1 MQNPRD
7 FRPVLRDA
15 IGGLHRAGFDGHAY
29 VLTAAMEGA
38 YGTSLEM
45 VQAIRGAV
53 LRVERA
59 LGEDIPREV
68 RLAFQGALA
77 EVTRVLAALTPVGS
91 APGDQPHAAASR
103 QTSPPVPCSS
113 S

>member
-7 FRPVLRDA
+7 FRPDLRAA
-15 IGGLHRAGFDGHAY
+15 IGSLHRAGFDGHAY
-29 VLTAAMEGA
+29 VLAAAMEGA

-45 VQAIRGAV
+45 VQAIRAAV

-59 LGEDIPREV
+59 LGEEIPNEARS
-68 RLAFQGALA
+68 AFQSALS
-77 EVTRVLAALTPVGS
+77 EVARVLTAITPTGG
-91 APGDQPHAAASR
+91 APRPIATLPSDA
-103 QTSPPVPCSS
+103 VPCSS